1 MVKKM
6 TGMEKFPSKKSM
18 MDNEKKGK
26 QASEKNMFMKKI
38 TKKK

>member
-1 MVKKM
+1 MAKKM

-26 QASEKNMFMKKI
+26 QTSEFMKKI